1 MFQFSEDK
9 DIIFACQVPRLPGP
23 PNSPRVVEADRSLSC
38 RRRRRHALLR
48 LLERQVIR
56 NDDESFFYYYM
67 TRYEDDMVI
76 VGNYNG
82 YVKCA
87 EAFLRLGLSHQVSE
101 KSFVCGFA
109 QVCVYHCAIDGCF
122 TDSILGANS
131 GHGCWHRCI
140 TLHPACSIFW
150 ILALWHKS

>member
-1 MFQFSEDK
+1 MLVDRFHDAYTHTRGEFFLIRRLAGRWNFKNQCFSNNFQKTKILS
-9 DIIFACQVPRLPGP
+9 CQVPRLPGP

-56 NDDESFFYYYM
+56 DDDESFYDYCM

-101 KSFVCGFA
+101 KSFVC
-109 QVCVYHCAIDGCF
+109 VY
-122 TDSILGANS
+122 
-131 GHGCWHRCI
+131 
-140 TLHPACSIFW
+140 
-150 ILALWHKS
+150 

>member
-1 MFQFSEDK
+1 MNISRRLNLGRQVPRCLHSHKGRVLPHPSFGRKVELQKSMFQFSEDK

-23 PNSPRVVEADRSLSC
+23 PNSPRVVEADRSLS
-38 RRRRRHALLR
+38 RRRRRCHALLR

-56 NDDESFFYYYM
+56 NDDESFYDYYM

-101 KSFVCGFA
+101 KSFVC
-109 QVCVYHCAIDGCF
+109 VY
-122 TDSILGANS
+122 
-131 GHGCWHRCI
+131 
-140 TLHPACSIFW
+140 
-150 ILALWHKS
+150 